1 MKKAVLALIM
11 GAFFVAPKFH
21 LYKMQVAY
29 VADNGRVSLVYT
41 HYEKTAKWDDKTH
54 IYDALDD
61 GVNTPK
67 EGDELLTFCVGDGKD
82 MRVISYCPMPE
93 F

>member
-11 GAFFVAPKFH
+11 GAFFVVPKFH

-29 VADNGRVSLVYT
+29 VHNDTLGLAYT
-41 HYEKTAKWDDKTH
+41 HYEKTEKWDDKTH
-54 IYDALDD
+54 VYDAYDD

-67 EGDELLTFCVGDGKD
+67 KGDELLTFCVGEGEN
-82 MRVISYCPMPE
+82 MRVISYCPMR
-93 F
+93 

>member
-29 VADNGRVSLVYT
+29 VYGERVGLAYT
-41 HYEKTAKWDDKTH
+41 HYERTEKWDDKTH

-61 GVNTPK
+61 GVDTPH
-67 EGDELLTFCVGDGKD
+67 EGDELLTFCVGEGED
-82 MRVISYCPMPE
+82 MRIISYCPMPE
-93 F
+93 L